1 MGAGQAGPSKPSRT
15 ARRAAIIASVK
26 AALRLVCVALMCSAL
41 SACGGSHTTDRQQIV
56 NLFNGM
62 FAAMAHGD
70 YASACSDLSQRQ
82 QNVVAAGAR
91 RGGLN
96 VSSCAGALT
105 TVFKRSGI
113 TRAQLAQTFGVGAK
127 RKIDSLSVHGNQ
139 ATVTVTESS
148 NGQTYVETDALV
160 REGGKWRADRILK
173 RSQTA

>member
-1 MGAGQAGPSKPSRT
+1 M
-15 ARRAAIIASVK
+15 RAP
-26 AALRLVCVALMCSAL
+26 LRLICIGLMCTAL
-41 SACGGSHTTDRQQIV
+41 GACGGSGTSDRQQIV

-62 FAAMAHGD
+62 FAAMARGD
-70 YASACSDLSQRQ
+70 YTSACGDLSQRQ

-91 RGGLN
+91 RGGVN

-105 TVFKRSGI
+105 TVFNRSGI
-113 TRAQLAQTFGVGAK
+113 TRAELAQTFGVGAK

-139 ATVTVTESS
+139 ATVTVTETS

>member
-1 MGAGQAGPSKPSRT
+1 MS
-15 ARRAAIIASVK
+15 
-26 AALRLVCVALMCSAL
+26 LVLG
-41 SACGGSHTTDRQQIV
+41 ACGGSATSDRQQIV

-62 FAAMAHGD
+62 FAAMARGD
-70 YASACSDLSQRQ
+70 YATACDDLSQRQ
-82 QNVVAAGAR
+82 QNVVATGAR

-105 TVFKRSGI
+105 TVFQRSGI
-113 TRAQLAQTFGVGAK
+113 TRAQLAQTFGVGGAK
-127 RKIDSLSVHGNQ
+127 RKIDSISVHGDQ

-160 REGGKWRADRILK
+160 RQGGKWRADRILK